1 MSLFFCAEPSGLMRE
16 YKPSIEC
23 GEFSADVGER
33 VGSRYIVHKELCSRR
48 VQVDCSGTG
57 DEVKELTD
65 LAVKRGSLNRVHG
78 DK

>member
-23 GEFSADVGER
+23 GDFSANVGER
-33 VGSRYIVHKELCSRR
+33 VGRRNIVHKELCSRR

-65 LAVKRGSLNRVHG
+65 LAVKRGSLNHVHG
-78 DK
+78 DE

>member
-1 MSLFFCAEPSGLMRE
+1 MRE
-16 YKPSIEC
+16 NKPSVES
-23 GEFSADVGER
+23 GKFSANVGKR
-33 VGSRYIVHKELCSRR
+33 VGSRYVMRKELCSRQ

-65 LAVKRGSLNRVHG
+65 LAVKRGSLDRVHG